1 MTVRMPMTAEVL
13 GRSRFGI
20 SPCAEVVGS
29 LRALHR
35 PTPGSPHLMR
45 WRTRAL
51 EAVPAE
57 PLSLLAA
64 LTGSTVYVLDLL
76 TPPPD
81 AAVMAIDDEAAVIAA
96 TPAELVHYQLDIAFR
111 GRPVP
116 PAVAESVG
124 GPGRLEELRQPM
136 PAVVAEAL
144 AGGVAAFTARVAAGM
159 RTYFERVL
167 APDWPRVLDVLTAD
181 VAYRGDRMAQH
192 GALALLDDFH
202 PSVRWDDGA
211 IVVRKPFDVVVDW
224 AHDGLLLIPSTGVGD
239 GVLLNAERPTTPSM
253 LYPARGLHAL
263 WPAAGDTTGTET
275 GAAPEPAGLG
285 ELIGHTRA
293 ALLAALDTP
302 RTTAELGRRE
312 ALSPATVSYHLAIL
326 HRTGL
331 VSRRRTGRRVV
342 YTRTDLAVALLQT
355 V

>member
-1 MTVRMPMTAEVL
+1 MTVRMPMTAEAL

-35 PTPGSPHLMR
+35 PSPASPHLMR
-45 WRTRAL
+45 WRARAL
-51 EAVPAE
+51 DAVPAA

-64 LTGSTVYVLDLL
+64 LTGSDVYIVDLL

-81 AAVMAIDDEAAVIAA
+81 AVVMTIGDEVAAIAA
-96 TPAELVHYQLDIAFR
+96 TPGELTEYQLDIAFR
-111 GRPVP
+111 GRAVP
-116 PAVAESVG
+116 RAVAASVG
-124 GPGRLEELRQPM
+124 GPARLEELRQPM

-144 AGGVAAFTARVAAGM
+144 DGGAAAFVARVADAM

-202 PSVRWDDGA
+202 TSVRWDDGA

-224 AHDGLLLIPSTGVGD
+224 AHDGLLLIPTTGLTD
-239 GVLLNAERPTTPSM
+239 GVLLNAERPTTPSI

-263 WPAAGDTTGTET
+263 WSTTA
-275 GAAPEPAGLG
+275 AAPADLG

-293 ALLAALDTP
+293 TLLAALDTP
-302 RTTAELGRRE
+302 RTTAELGRRG

-342 YTRTDLAVALLQT
+342 YARTDLAAALLARS

>member
-1 MTVRMPMTAEVL
+1 MTAEAL

-35 PTPGSPHLMR
+35 PSPGSPHLMR
-45 WRTRAL
+45 WRARAL
-51 EAVPAE
+51 DDVPAAT
-57 PLSLLAA
+57 LSLLAA
-64 LTGSTVYVLDLL
+64 LTASTVYVLDLL

-81 AAVMAIDDEAAVIAA
+81 GAVMTIDDEVAAVAA
-96 TPAELVHYQLDIAFR
+96 TPVELTEYQLDIAFR
-111 GRPVP
+111 DRAIPA
-116 PAVAESVG
+116 AVAASVG
-124 GPGRLEELRQPM
+124 GPARLEQLRQPM

-144 AGGVAAFTARVAAGM
+144 AGGAAAFVRRLADAL

-181 VAYRGDRMAQH
+181 VAYRGDRMVQH
-192 GALALLDDFH
+192 GALALLDDLH
-202 PSVRWDDGA
+202 PSVRWDGGA
-211 IVVRKPFDVVVDW
+211 LVVPKPFELEVDW
-224 AHDGLLLIPSTGVGD
+224 PHDGLLLIPSTGLSD
-239 GVLLNAERPTTPSM
+239 GVLLNAERPTPPSI

-263 WPAAGDTTGTET
+263 WSTA
-275 GAAPEPAGLG
+275 GAAPAPAELG

-293 ALLAALDTP
+293 TLLASLDVP

-312 ALSPATVSYHLAIL
+312 ALTAATVSYHLAIL

-331 VSRRRTGRRVV
+331 VARRRTGRRVV
-342 YTRTDLAVALLQT
+342 YSRTDLASALLSAS

>member
-1 MTVRMPMTAEVL
+1 MTVRIPMTADAL

-35 PTPGSPHLMR
+35 PSPGSPHLMR
-45 WRTRAL
+45 WRARAL
-51 EAVPAE
+51 DVVPAA

-64 LTGSTVYVLDLL
+64 LTGSTVYILDLL

-81 AAVMAIDDEAAVIAA
+81 AAVTTIGDEAAAIAA
-96 TPAELVHYQLDIAFR
+96 TPAELTEYQLDIAFR
-111 GRPVP
+111 GRAVP

-124 GPGRLEELRQPM
+124 GPARLEELRQPM

-144 AGGVAAFTARVAAGM
+144 AGGAVAFVARVADAM
-159 RTYFERVL
+159 RTYFELVV

-211 IVVRKPFDVVVDW
+211 IVVRKPFELVVDW
-224 AHDGLLLIPSTGVGD
+224 PHDGLLLVPSTGLSD
-239 GVLLNAERPTTPSM
+239 GVLLNAERPTTPSI

-263 WPAAGDTTGTET
+263 WSAAGS
-275 GAAPEPAGLG
+275 AAPADVG

-293 ALLAALDTP
+293 TLLAALDVP

-312 ALSPATVSYHLAIL
+312 ALSAATVSYHLAIL

-331 VSRRRTGRRVV
+331 VARRRTGRRVV
-342 YTRTDLAVALLQT
+342 YTRTDLAAALLGPSA
-355 V
+355 

>member
-1 MTVRMPMTAEVL
+1 MAVRMPMTADAL
-13 GRSRFGI
+13 GRSRFCI

-35 PTPGSPHLMR
+35 PAPGSPHLMR
-45 WRTRAL
+45 WRARAL
-51 EAVPAE
+51 DAVPAG

-64 LTGSTVYVLDLL
+64 LTGSTVYIVDLL

-81 AAVMAIDDEAAVIAA
+81 AAVMTMDDEAAAIAA
-96 TPAELVHYQLDIAFR
+96 TPAELVDYQLDIAYR
-111 GRPVP
+111 GRAIP
-116 PAVAESVG
+116 PAVAASVG
-124 GPGRLEELRQPM
+124 GPARLEELRQPM

-144 AGGVAAFTARVAAGM
+144 AGGPVAFVARVAAAM
-159 RTYFERVL
+159 RTYFEHVL

-211 IVVRKPFDVVVDW
+211 IVVRKPFDLVVDW
-224 AHDGLLLIPSTGVGD
+224 PYDGLLLIPSTGVGD
-239 GVLLNAERPTTPSM
+239 GVLLNAERPTTPSI

-263 WPAAGDTTGTET
+263 WS
-275 GAAPEPAGLG
+275 APGPAGAGAERAAADLG

-293 ALLAALDTP
+293 TLLAALETP

-312 ALSPATVSYHLAIL
+312 ALTPATVSYHLAIL

-342 YTRTDLAVALLQT
+342 YTRTDLAAALLGST
-355 V
+355 

>member
-1 MTVRMPMTAEVL
+1 VTVRMPMTAEAL

-35 PTPGSPHLMR
+35 PSPGSPHLMR
-45 WRTRAL
+45 WRARAL
-51 EAVPAE
+51 DAVPGTQ
-57 PLSLLAA
+57 LSLLAA
-64 LTGSTVYVLDLL
+64 LTGSTVYILDLL

-81 AAVMAIDDEAAVIAA
+81 AAVMTIDDEASAIAA
-96 TPAELVHYQLDIAFR
+96 TPAELTEYQLDIAFR
-111 GRPVP
+111 GRAIP
-116 PAVAESVG
+116 PAVAASVG
-124 GPGRLEELRQPM
+124 GPARFEELRQPM

-144 AGGVAAFTARVAAGM
+144 AGGVTAFVKRLADAM
-159 RTYFERVL
+159 RTYFERLL

-181 VAYRGDRMAQH
+181 VAYRGDRIVRD

-211 IVVRKPFDVVVDW
+211 ILVRKPFELVVDW
-224 AHDGLLLIPSTGVGD
+224 PHDGLLLIPSTGLSD
-239 GVLLNAERPTTPSM
+239 GVLLNAERPTTPSI

-263 WPAAGDTTGTET
+263 WSTTA
-275 GAAPEPAGLG
+275 AAPADLG

-293 ALLAALDTP
+293 TLLAALDAP

-312 ALSPATVSYHLAIL
+312 ALSAATISYHLAIL

-331 VSRRRTGRRVV
+331 VARRRSGRRVV
-342 YTRTDLAVALLQT
+342 YTRTDLAAALLG
-355 V
+355 

>member
-1 MTVRMPMTAEVL
+1 MVAVRIPMTAEAL

-35 PTPGSPHLMR
+35 PSPGSPHLMR
-45 WRTRAL
+45 WRARAL
-51 EAVPAE
+51 DAVPAE
-57 PLSLLAA
+57 SLSLLAA

-76 TPPPD
+76 TPPPH
-81 AAVMAIDDEAAVIAA
+81 AAVASIDDEAAAIAA
-96 TPAELVHYQLDIAFR
+96 TPPELTEYQLDIAFR
-111 GRPVP
+111 GRAVP
-116 PAVAESVG
+116 AEVAASVG
-124 GPGRLEELRQPM
+124 GPARLEELRQPM

-144 AGGVAAFTARVAAGM
+144 AGGAAAFTARLAGAM

-192 GALALLDDFH
+192 GALTLLDDFH

-211 IVVRKPFDVVVDW
+211 IVVRKPFDLVVDW
-224 AHDGLLLIPSTGVGD
+224 PHDGLLLVPSTGIGD
-239 GVLLNAERPTTPSM
+239 GVLLNAERPTAPSI

-263 WPAAGDTTGTET
+263 WPAPS
-275 GAAPEPAGLG
+275 APGELG

-293 ALLAALDTP
+293 TLLAALDVP

-312 ALSPATVSYHLAIL
+312 ALSAATVSYHLGIL

-331 VSRRRTGRRVV
+331 VARRRTGRRVV
-342 YTRTDLAVALLQT
+342 YARTELAAALLG
-355 V
+355 

>member
-1 MTVRMPMTAEVL
+1 MAVRMPMTADAL

-35 PTPGSPHLMR
+35 PAPGSPHLMR
-45 WRTRAL
+45 WRSRAL
-51 EAVPAE
+51 DAVPGG

-64 LTGSTVYVLDLL
+64 LTGSRVYILDLL

-81 AAVMAIDDEAAVIAA
+81 AAVMTMDDEAAAVAA
-96 TPAELVHYQLDIAFR
+96 TPAELVDYQLDIAYR
-111 GRPVP
+111 GRAVP
-116 PAVAESVG
+116 SAVAASVG
-124 GPGRLEELRQPM
+124 GPARLEELRQPM

-144 AGGVAAFTARVAAGM
+144 AGGPTAFAARVAEAM
-159 RTYFERVL
+159 RTYFARVL
-167 APDWPRVLDVLTAD
+167 EPDWPRVLDVLTAD

-211 IVVRKPFDVVVDW
+211 IVVRKPFDLVVDW
-224 AHDGLLLIPSTGVGD
+224 PYDGLLLIPSTGVGD
-239 GVLLNAERPTTPSM
+239 GVLLNAERPTTPSI

-263 WPAAGDTTGTET
+263 WPARGVTDAERGAGD
-275 GAAPEPAGLG
+275 LG

-293 ALLAALDTP
+293 TLLAALDTP

-312 ALSPATVSYHLAIL
+312 ALTPATVSYHLAIL

-342 YTRTDLAVALLQT
+342 YTRTDLAAALLGSA
-355 V
+355 